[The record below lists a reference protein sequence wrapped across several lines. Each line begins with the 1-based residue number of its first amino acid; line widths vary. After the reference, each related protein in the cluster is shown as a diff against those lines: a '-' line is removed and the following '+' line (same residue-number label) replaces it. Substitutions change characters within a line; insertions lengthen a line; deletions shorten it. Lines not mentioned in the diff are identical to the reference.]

1 MKSTSI
7 IRWGEIKKRL
17 KGKPEKELLSII
29 SNCYKLSNE
38 VKYFLTCEISESD
51 EELERVFAELK
62 GKMSS
67 IIWAKARNGMPLGPN
82 LKEARKIVTDVKKLT
97 KDPITIIEFMLLYVE
112 HGIDFTCEYG
122 DMWESYYI
130 SVENMLDTAVKM
142 ILKNAILLDKD
153 EYGDRID
160 EMVERT
166 SRMGWGF
173 NESLTDIA
181 EDLKNTSILK

>member
-1 MKSTSI
+1 MKSRSI

-17 KGKPEKELLSII
+17 KGKPEKELLSIM
-29 SNCYKLSNE
+29 SGCYKLSDE
-38 VKYFLTCEISESD
+38 VKYFLTCETSENN
-51 EELERVFAELK
+51 EELDRVFTELK

-67 IIWAKARNGMPLGPN
+67 TFWATVSNGMPLGPK
-82 LKEARKIVTDVKKLT
+82 LKEARKIITDVKKIT
-97 KDPITIIEFMLLYVE
+97 KDPTTIIDFMLLYVE
-112 HGIDFTCEYG
+112 HGIDFTLEYG
-122 DMWESYYI
+122 DMWEGYYI
-130 SVENMLDTAVKM
+130 SVENMLDKAVKM

-153 EYGDRID
+153 EYRDRID

-181 EDLKNTSILK
+181 EDLTNTSILK